1 MAGNSQRRGA
11 TRKEGTKKGAV
22 VGSGGQR
29 RQGLEG
35 KGPTPKAA
43 ERPGHVANKRAKAA
57 ERGANKASERG
68 ANKTG
73 GNRAAAGRTTG
84 KPGSGRAGS
93 PNRTNKPNIETVAGR
108 NSVLEALVA
117 GVPATSLAVQQFLD
131 ADDRVREAM
140 RLALDR
146 NIPLLETTRVDLDRM
161 SGGAVH
167 QGIVLRIPPYQYADA
182 AELLAAAFHER
193 TAPLLVALDGI
204 TDPRNLG
211 AIVRSAGA
219 FGAHG
224 VIVPERRAAGMTAS
238 AWKTSAGAAARVP
251 VAQVTNLTRWLV
263 AAQKA
268 GCTVIGLAAQGEVS
282 LPELDR
288 DLACGPLVIVVG
300 SEGKGLGH
308 LVGQTC
314 DELVSIPMDAATE
327 SLNAGIAA
335 AVTLY
340 GVAMARRGQ
349 HPSS

>member
-35 KGPTPKAA
+35 KGPTPRAA

-57 ERGANKASERG
+57 ERGSNKA
-68 ANKTG
+68 
-73 GNRAAAGRTTG
+73 NRAGSGRTAG
-84 KPGSGRAGS
+84 KPGSGRAAAPS
-93 PNRTNKPNIETVAGR
+93 RTNKPNNETVAGR

-117 GVPATSLAVQQFLD
+117 GVPATALAVQQFLD

-140 RLALDR
+140 RLAVDR
-146 NIPLLETTRVDLDRM
+146 NIPLMETTRVDLDRM

-167 QGIVLRIPPYQYADA
+167 QGIVLRIPAYQYADA
-182 AELLAAAFHER
+182 TELLAASFHER

-224 VIVPERRAAGMTAS
+224 VVVPERRAAGMTAS

-263 AAQKA
+263 SAQKA
-268 GCTVIGLAAQGEVS
+268 GCTVIGLAAQGDVS

-288 DLACGPLVIVVG
+288 DLARGPLVIVVG

-314 DELVSIPMDAATE
+314 DQLVSIPMDAATE

-340 GVAMARRGQ
+340 AVAMSRR
-349 HPSS
+349 